1 MSEDEE
7 IAVDHRK
14 PGAVFELLSNDLR
27 VDIVQA
33 LGEARE
39 PLSFSSLRE
48 IVGER
53 DSGKF
58 NYHLRKLVGHFVTQ
72 GAAGYRLSI
81 AGEQMYGAM
90 LSGAYTADATLEPFE
105 FDGTCPLCGNDVL
118 VAEYADETV
127 TMHCPNC
134 EDWFNEFQFPPGSL
148 DEFERSELPT
158 AFDRWMRTTLQTFLH
173 GLCTNCGGRVDAT
186 LTQTNADDPL
196 PIRATYECGRCGE
209 ELHAS
214 PSLPVFFQSSAVSF
228 FDRHGVDVF
237 QDPTWQFYG
246 PDDDVSVEVVDEEP
260 MRVEVR
266 VTMADETL
274 RATVGPEVTVEAVTI
289 DQ

>member
-7 IAVDHRK
+7 LAIDHRK
-14 PGAVFELLSNDLR
+14 HGAVFGLLSNDLR
-27 VDIVQA
+27 VDIVQT

-48 IVGER
+48 IVDER

-72 GAAGYRLSI
+72 DEEGYQLSI

-90 LSGAYTADATLEPFE
+90 LSGAYTADATIEPFE
-105 FDGTCPLCGNDVL
+105 FDGPCPLCGNDVL
-118 VAEYADETV
+118 VARYADETV
-127 TMHCPNC
+127 NMHCPNC
-134 EDWFNEFQFPPGSL
+134 EDWYNEFQFPPGSL
-148 DEFERSELPT
+148 HEFERPELPT

-173 GLCTNCGGRVDAT
+173 GLCTNCGGRVDAGLE
-186 LTQTNADDPL
+186 LTNEDDPL

-209 ELHAS
+209 ELQAS
-214 PSLPVFFQSSAVSF
+214 PSLPVFYQSSTVSF

-246 PDDDVSVEVVDEEP
+246 PADDVRIDILGEDPLRVEVV
-260 MRVEVR
+260 
-266 VTMADETL
+266 VTMEGETL
-274 RATVGPEVTVEAVTI
+274 RATVGPEVTVENVTV